1 MIANA
6 RKPCLLFTGIFC
18 LFLACTQKNTDVENT
33 APPLFTLLPADST
46 HVSFSNTLTE
56 GLNTNVLM
64 YEYFYN
70 GGGVATGDV
79 NGDGLA
85 DIYFTANMGDNQL
98 YLNKGAM
105 HFEDI
110 TTAAGVGGRPGPWKT
125 GVTMAD
131 VNGDGLLDMYVCYSG
146 KLRGEKRVNQLF
158 INNGND
164 AKGYPRFTEQ
174 AGQYGLADSS
184 YSTQAYFF
192 DMDRDHDLDALLLN
206 HNPKALAVLDE
217 ASTAAIL
224 QKEDPAIGIRLFRN
238 DNNHFTDITRKAGIS
253 SSSLTYG
260 LGAGIADINGDGWPD
275 MYISNDYAVPDYLYI
290 NNHNGTFTDQLQVS
304 LGHNSQFSMGND
316 IADINNDA
324 LPDIYTLDML
334 PEDNHRQKLL
344 FAPDNYE
351 KFDLNIR
358 SGFYYQYMRNMLQL
372 NIGQPKGSK
381 EQLSPSTGGGRGEAS
396 PLFSEIGQVAGVS
409 NTDWSWAPLLADYN
423 NDGWKDL
430 LVTNGYLRD
439 FTNLDFIKYMNDYL
453 QSKGRLQRE
462 EVLQLVHQMQ
472 SSDVINYLF
481 SNNKNCTFTNVSAQW
496 GFNKPSNSNGGAYA
510 DLDNDGDLDLVIN
523 NINQPAFI
531 YRNET
536 RQQTGSHYLQI
547 KLQGLPGNTQGIGAK
562 LTCFSKAG
570 QQYIEQM
577 PTRGYLSTVSATLHF
592 GLGTQTTVDSLR
604 VVWPGGK
611 QQVIKQVEADHVLVV
626 DEKAATDLYK
636 KEPLSPALFT
646 ETRSPIAYKA
656 PVSAINDFKRQPLLV
671 SPLSFNGP
679 CIVKGDV
686 NGDALEDVYAGGGS
700 GQAAVL
706 FLQQKDGRFIQKPQ
720 PVFEGDAKCEDADAA
735 IVDVNGDG
743 FNDIYVAS
751 GGYHNYTPDD
761 LLLQDRLYLNDGKG
775 NFSKSNNAL
784 PVMRVSK
791 SCVRVNDINND
802 GHPDLFVGGR
812 VIPGRYPE
820 TPESYLLINDGKGH
834 FTNQIATAAPALQKA
849 GMITDAAWIDMN
861 KDSKKDLVVVGEWMP
876 VMVCLNVN
884 NKLQDQTSSYFNTPY
899 RGWWNKIATGDF
911 NKDGRPDLIV
921 GNIGL
926 NTQCRASDKEPAEL
940 YYKDFDDN
948 GAVDPVFCFY
958 IQGKSYPYCTRDELL
973 DQVSMMRTRF
983 TDYKGYAD
991 ATIRDVFTDEEMQGA
1006 GHLQANYLQTAYFE
1020 SNASG
1025 RYQAKALPVQ
1035 VQYTPVYTI
1044 TPLDYD
1050 HDGQE
1055 DLLLC
1060 GNMNRARL
1068 RPGKYDANYGI
1079 LLQNDGKGGF
1089 TYIDQQRSGFY
1100 LKGDVRTVLS
1110 MNNLL
1115 LFGINQQPVKAYK
1128 LKDR

>member
-1 MIANA
+1 MITKLQRFAL
-6 RKPCLLFTGIFC
+6 PGILCLIC
-18 LFLACTQKNTDVENT
+18 ACTNNNNPKQAET
-33 APPLFTLLPADST
+33 PPLFTLLPADST
-46 HVSFSNTLTE
+46 HVSFNNTLTE

-85 DIYFTANMGDNQL
+85 DLYFTANMSDNQL

-110 TTAAGVGGRPGPWKT
+110 SATAGVAGRPGPWKT

-131 VNGDGLLDMYVCYSG
+131 VNGDGLLDIYLCYSG
-146 KLRGEKRVNQLF
+146 KLRGEKRINQLF

-164 AKGYPRFTEQ
+164 AKGYPHFSEQ
-174 AGQYGLADSS
+174 AQQYGLADSS

-192 DMDRDHDLDALLLN
+192 DMDRDSDLDMLLLN

-224 QKEDPAIGIRLFRN
+224 QKDDPETGIRLFRN
-238 DNNHFTDITRKAGIS
+238 DKNHFTDITRNAGIS

-290 NNHNGTFTDQLQVS
+290 NNHNGTFADQLQTS

-334 PEDNHRQKLL
+334 PEDNRRQKLL

-358 SGFYYQYMRNMLQL
+358 TGFYYQYMRNMLQL
-372 NIGQPKGSK
+372 NTGLPPALPTSREGAS
-381 EQLSPSTGGGRGEAS
+381 SPY
-396 PLFSEIGQVAGVS
+396 FSEIGQLAGVS

-430 LVTNGYLRD
+430 MVTNGYLRD

-462 EVLQLVHQMQ
+462 QVLELVHKIP
-472 SSDVINYLF
+472 SSDVVNYLF
-481 SNNKNCTFTNVSAQW
+481 SNNKNGTFSNVSAQW
-496 GFNKPSNSNGGAYA
+496 GFNKPSNSNGAAYA

-523 NINQPAFI
+523 NINQPAYI
-531 YRNET
+531 YRNEA
-536 RQQTGSHYLQI
+536 RQQTGSHYIQV

-562 LTCFSKAG
+562 VFCYTKAT
-570 QQYIEQM
+570 QQYLQQM
-577 PTRGYLSTVSATLHF
+577 PARGYLSTVSAALHF
-592 GLGTQTTVDSLR
+592 GLGAATTIDSLR
-604 VVWPGGK
+604 VIWQSGK
-611 QQVIKQVEADHVLVV
+611 QQVIPAVKADQVVV
-626 DEKAATDLYK
+626 IDEKAATDSYK
-636 KEPLSPALFT
+636 TQPAVPTLFT
-646 ETRSPIAYKA
+646 EIDGPVKYRSP
-656 PVSAINDFKRQPLLV
+656 VNAINDFKRQPLLV
-671 SPLSFNGP
+671 NPLSFNGP
-679 CIVKGDV
+679 CLVKGDV
-686 NGDALEDVYAGGGS
+686 NGDALEDLYAGGGS
-700 GQAAVL
+700 GQPAQL

-720 PVFEGDAKCEDADAA
+720 PAFVADAKCEDADAA
-735 IVDVNGDG
+735 IIDVNGDG
-743 FNDIYVAS
+743 HNDIYVAS

-761 LLLQDRLYLNDGKG
+761 QLLQDRLYLNDGKG
-775 NFSKSNNAL
+775 NFTKSNDGL
-784 PVMRVSK
+784 PAMRVSK
-791 SCVRVNDINND
+791 SCVRVNDVNND
-802 GHPDLFVGGR
+802 GHPDLFIGGR

-820 TPESYLLINDGKGH
+820 TPESFLLINDGKGH
-834 FTNQIATAAPALQKA
+834 FTNQIATLAPSLQKA
-849 GMITDAAWIDMN
+849 GMVTDAVWIDMN
-861 KDSKKDLVVVGEWMP
+861 NDSKKDLVVAGEWMP
-876 VMVCLNVN
+876 VMVCINAN
-884 NKLQDQTSSYFNTPY
+884 NKLQDQTTTYFSTPY

-911 NKDGRPDLIV
+911 NKDGHPDLVI
-921 GNIGL
+921 GNLGL
-926 NTQCRASDKEPAEL
+926 NAQCRASDKEPADL

-991 ATIRDVFTDEEMQGA
+991 ATLKDVFTGEEMKDA
-1006 GHLQANYLQTAYFE
+1006 GHLQANYLQTALFE
-1020 SNASG
+1020 SNAAG
-1025 RYQAKALPVQ
+1025 KLQLKTLPIQA
-1035 VQYTPVYTI
+1035 QYTPVYTI
-1044 TPLDYD
+1044 TPLDYN

-1060 GNMNRARL
+1060 GNMNHARL
-1068 RPGKYDANYGI
+1068 RPGKYDANYGM

-1100 LKGDVRTVLS
+1100 LKGDVRCVLA

-1115 LFGINQQPVKAYK
+1115 LFGINQQPVKAYTLSK
-1128 LKDR
+1128 TNAAR